1 MGKGNLNTTTT
12 KNIAAP
18 CPNLPAK
25 GHKGTKAIQHLTKAQ
40 VRAQLAALDLSRDG
54 YLMRK
59 ARYFAGLAQTDAD
72 DLLQRALE
80 RALTT
85 RRCPA
90 HLAVKYFVAGIMR
103 SIASK
108 LVERRESRISLGCYD
123 DGLLYE
129 GSSIAA
135 PSPEDVLVQREAQQR
150 SASMLERIGEGDR
163 VLGAVIDGRGF
174 GLRGRGLAEHAGID
188 QTELATVQR
197 RLKRRIAS
205 LAAELHTLDE
215 AA

>member
-1 MGKGNLNTTTT
+1 MG
-12 KNIAAP
+12 
-18 CPNLPAK
+18 
-25 GHKGTKAIQHLTKAQ
+25 
-40 VRAQLAALDLSRDG
+40 
-54 YLMRK
+54 
-59 ARYFAGLAQTDAD
+59 
-72 DLLQRALE
+72 
-80 RALTT
+80 TT

-90 HLAVKYFVAGIMR
+90 HLPVKYFVAGIMR

-108 LVERRESRISLGCYD
+108 LVERRESCISLGFHD
-123 DGLLYE
+123 DGLPYE

-135 PSPEDVLVQREAQQR
+135 PSPEDVLLQREAQQR
-150 SASMLERIGEGDR
+150 IASMLERIGEGDR

-205 LAAELHTLDE
+205 LAAELETLDQ